1 MLLVLITTMQFATSM
16 LSRRYPS
23 RFFELHSP
31 NWWVELAICVCAPV
45 VVGIPLKIWN
55 AVRIER
61 KLEEQSR
68 LLMEARLDALQRQ
81 INPHFLFNTLN
92 SITSLVRSQPELA
105 REMIVKLANIL
116 RALLK
121 DREAFVPFAEE
132 LAFTDDYL
140 DIEVVR
146 FGEKLRVVK
155 EIAEDTLEVL
165 VPSMLL
171 QPLIE
176 NSIKHGLEP
185 RIDGGTV
192 TLRSRMLSDGRLLLE
207 VEDDGIGMDAE
218 REGAGERSGGIGM
231 RNVRERMEVMYGP
244 AAEVEIVSRPGRGTK
259 VTLVLPVM
267 EPGEAPWGQLGEALH
282 ARWAEVSRAVTRG

>member
-1 MLLVLITTMQFATSM
+1 M
-16 LSRRYPS
+16 
-23 RFFELHSP
+23 FFELYSS
-31 NWWVELAICVCAPV
+31 NWLVELAICACAPV
-45 VVGIPLKIWN
+45 VVGIPLKIWS
-55 AVRIER
+55 AIRIER
-61 KLEEQSR
+61 KLEEQGR

-92 SITSLVRSQPELA
+92 SITSLVRSKPELA

-116 RALLK
+116 RVLLK
-121 DREAFVPFAEE
+121 DREAFVPFSEE

-146 FGEKLRVVK
+146 FGEKLKVVK
-155 EIAEDTLEVL
+155 EIAEETMPVV

-185 RIDGGTV
+185 RIGGGTV
-192 TLRSRMLSDGRLLLE
+192 TLRSRVLADGRLMLE
-207 VEDDGIGMDAE
+207 VEDDGVGMEPDRAPSPVGGIG
-218 REGAGERSGGIGM
+218 RGGNGNGIGM
-231 RNVRERMEVMYGP
+231 RNVRERMEVLYGS

-259 VTLVLPVM
+259 VTLVMPVL
-267 EPGEAPWGQLGEALH
+267 ESGAAPWAQFGEALE
-282 ARWAEVSRAVTRG
+282 AAWGNVARAVTRG